1 MRYYILSFLFI
12 FSLLVACNNE
22 EPPQKA
28 KSMKETG
35 NIGIPVIAIHGG
47 AGNLKKMK
55 LTPEQ
60 EAEYNDVMKLALESG
75 YALLKQGKSATE
87 AVAAV
92 VSILEDCPLFN
103 AGKGAVFNHDGINE
117 LDAAIMDGNS
127 LDCGAVAGLRRI
139 KNPIQLAKLVMDS
152 SKYVL
157 LMGEGAEEFASDN
170 GVDFVEPSY
179 FFTEL
184 RWKQLQEALEEKDM
198 KLDHSGLKGEDPDAE
213 KKFGTVG
220 CVALD
225 IYGNLAAGT
234 STGGLTN
241 KQYGRVGDSPLI
253 GAGTYAN
260 NKTCAVSCTGKGE
273 DFIKLTLARDIASMI
288 EYQGLSLDSA
298 TTVAIE
304 KIKDFGGRGGCIA
317 INTKGEISF
326 AFSTTGMFRG
336 YIDSKGVLR
345 TDIYK

>member
-1 MRYYILSFLFI
+1 VLS
-12 FSLLVACNNE
+12 SCNNE
-22 EPPQKA
+22 ELPKKA
-28 KSMKETG
+28 EAMNEIDS
-35 NIGIPVIAIHGG
+35 IGIPVIAIHGG
-47 AGNLKKMK
+47 AGNLKKLK
-55 LTPEQ
+55 LAPEQ
-60 EAEYNDVMKLALESG
+60 EAEYNAVMKQALETG
-75 YALLKQGKSATE
+75 YALLKQGKSSTE
-87 AVAAV
+87 AVVAV
-92 VSILEDCPLFN
+92 ISILEDCPLFN

-117 LDAAIMDGNS
+117 LDAAIMDGKT
-127 LDCGAVAGLRRI
+127 LDCGAIAGVRKI

-157 LMGEGAEEFASDN
+157 LAGAGAEDFAKDN
-170 GVDFVEPSY
+170 GVDFVDPSY

-184 RWKQLQEALEEKDM
+184 RWNQLQEALEEKDM
-198 KLDHSGLKGEDPDAE
+198 KLDHSGLKEEDPDAE

-241 KQYGRVGDSPLI
+241 KEYGRVGDSPLI

-260 NKTCAVSCTGKGE
+260 NNSCAVSCTGKGE
-273 DFIKLTLARDIASMI
+273 DFIKLTIARDIASMV

-298 TTVAIE
+298 ATSAISKVKE
-304 KIKDFGGRGGCIA
+304 FGGRGGCIA
-317 INTKGEISF
+317 LNRKGDIAF

-336 YIDSKGVLR
+336 SIDSKGVLK
-345 TDIYK
+345 TEIYK